1 MYVKVT
7 PIKSENRVSIS
18 IFTCSV
24 PYRCVR
30 WRTAISVYIL
40 KQRRSK
46 IYTCGECWR
55 ANNDYTVTFHFSP
68 LEDLLLWLSNNQ
80 LKCIEIQLFR
90 ELFVTMMVLFTWLY
104 IVITSTAYQFNKNLH
119 DWWGVARVKQFLRI

>member
-30 WRTAISVYIL
+30 WRTAISVYTL

-55 ANNDYTVTFHFSP
+55 ENNDYTVTFHFSP

-104 IVITSTAYQFNKNLH
+104 IVITSTAYQFNKMRCSQSETVSTYL
-119 DWWGVARVKQFLRI
+119 KQPF